1 MSAVIPS
8 AAPGNKDNVS
18 LLLTVGPR
26 LFDSG
31 RIAVANDTRSSFCF
45 AAIRTLRGAAYVVH
59 KQEAFDV

>member
-1 MSAVIPS
+1 
-8 AAPGNKDNVS
+8 
-18 LLLTVGPR
+18 

-31 RIAVANDTRSSFCF
+31 RIAVANDIRSSFCF